1 MDYEQAAFWVA
12 TFRLVLQA
20 IKMIP
25 RKKEDR
31 SSDDEAALV
40 ALSEAY
46 HATQAYYSEPAHSR
60 DAAARMAIADK
71 WCRVGIFLQKY
82 DRSLANRLDLKSRY
96 WREGATW
103 TDAAIREAK
112 IGLDDIWRETN
123 VRLRPV

>member
-12 TFRLVLQA
+12 TFRAVLEA

-25 RKKEDR
+25 REKENR

-40 ALSEAY
+40 ALSDAY
-46 HATQAYYSEPAHSR
+46 HATQAYYSGPAHSR
-60 DAAARMAIADK
+60 DATAQMAIADK
-71 WCRVGIFLQKY
+71 WCRVGILLQKY

-103 TDAAIREAK
+103 TDAAIRGAK

-123 VRLRPV
+123 VRLRPA